1 MFSLPPADPHAAIDT
16 PVIGWLL
23 AIAGSS
29 GRIVLDR
36 QALAALAEAADPVL
50 AAAGQVA
57 MPVKL
62 KRGDRWIIGT
72 IRSLALD
79 PASDAA
85 ALTTEIDLMGEGM
98 RQPETGALYGFRRGV
113 TSYPMPGATIHA
125 ITNDE
130 LAGIHLNRAQTT
142 VTIGT
147 VHPART
153 VPATLAVDALLGR
166 HFAILGSTGTGK
178 STATA
183 MILHR
188 ICERA
193 PLGHIVMID
202 PHGEYARAFRDTGS
216 IHDVG
221 NLRMPYWLMNFAE
234 HCEILLSASGEQ
246 RQHDADVLAKC
257 LLAARMRS
265 RAAAELPRV
274 TVDTPIPYLLSDL
287 TAQLGQEMSKL
298 ERVGDIAPYQRIK
311 SKIEEIKADPRYA
324 FMFSGML
331 VADTMADF
339 LARILRMPGD
349 GRPISI
355 IDVSGV
361 PSDVTSSVVAV
372 LARMIFD
379 HAIWTH
385 PAERRPV
392 LMVCEEA
399 HRYIPA
405 QAEQDSA
412 VGRILSRIAKEGR
425 KYGVSL
431 GLVTQRPSDL
441 AEGVLSQCGTIIAM
455 RLNNERD
462 QAMVRSAMPEG
473 GRGLLDTISAL
484 RNREAILCGEGVSF
498 PMRASFD
505 NLPEEKRPASSDMT
519 ITALWANPSGG
530 NRVLAETVG
539 RWRAAGK

>member
-1 MFSLPPADPHAAIDT
+1 M
-16 PVIGWLL
+16 
-23 AIAGSS
+23 
-29 GRIVLDR
+29 LDR
-36 QALAALAEAADPVL
+36 QALAALAEADDPVL

-57 MPVKL
+57 MPVKI

-98 RQPETGALYGFRRGV
+98 RGAETGELYGFRRGV

-125 ITNDE
+125 ITNAE
-130 LAGIHLNRAQTT
+130 LAGIHLNRAQAT

-202 PHGEYARAFRDTGS
+202 PHGEYAHAFRDTGT

-221 NLRMPYWLMNFAE
+221 NLRMPYWLMISPSIARSCSPPAASSARTTWTCSPNA
-234 HCEILLSASGEQ
+234 CSPPGCATGPPPSCRVSPSTRRPLSAVRPE
-246 RQHDADVLAKC
+246 
-257 LLAARMRS
+257 
-265 RAAAELPRV
+265 RAAGPGDEQARPGRRPRA
-274 TVDTPIPYLLSDL
+274 LSTD
-287 TAQLGQEMSKL
+287 QVPD
-298 ERVGDIAPYQRIK
+298 RGDQGR
-311 SKIEEIKADPRYA
+311 SRYA

-331 VADTMADF
+331 VADTMTDF

-361 PSDVTSSVVAV
+361 PSEVTSAVVAV

-412 VGRILSRIAKEGR
+412 VGGILSRIAKEGR